1 MPVSASGEPEEP
13 PLGNGGLKT
22 LKVAAAAPD
31 AAAAGAA
38 DAGTENAAPSAIT
51 PTLTA
56 PSTPA
61 RDHALGLRPLLPC
74 RCALSA
80 RAVLPLLFSM
90 DFFLLLAL

>member
-1 MPVSASGEPEEP
+1 MT
-13 PLGNGGLKT
+13 PLGDGGLKI
-22 LKVAAAAPD
+22 LKLAAAAPD
-31 AAAAGAA
+31 AAATGAA

-61 RDHALGLRPLLPC
+61 RDHALGLRPPLPC
-74 RCALSA
+74 RCALCA

-90 DFFLLLAL
+90 AFFFLPAL

>member
-1 MPVSASGEPEEP
+1 MPVGASAEPEGR
-13 PLGNGGLKT
+13 PLFVGGLKI
-22 LKVAAAAPD
+22 LKLAAAAPD
-31 AAAAGAA
+31 AAVTGAA

-61 RDHALGLRPLLPC
+61 RDHALGLRPRLPC

-80 RAVLPLLFSM
+80 RAVVPLLFSM
-90 DFFLLLAL
+90 DLFLRSAL

>member
-1 MPVSASGEPEEP
+1 VEPAGR
-13 PLGNGGLKT
+13 PLGDGGLKT
-22 LKVAAAAPD
+22 LKLAAAAPD
-31 AAAAGAA
+31 AAVAGAA

-61 RDHALGLRPLLPC
+61 RDHALGLRPPLPC
-74 RCALSA
+74 RWALWA

-90 DFFLLLAL
+90 AFFLLPAL